1 MFSMS
6 RKFWICALIAIAVGI
21 SGGCDSGA
29 GKPSG
34 GTGKATKKDDHGHD
48 HDHDH
53 DHDHA
58 HAAQGPHKGHIIELG
73 EEEYHAEWTH
83 DDESGLVAIYILDK
97 EMKKEV
103 AIESKQV
110 EIKTKIGDA
119 EKMYQ
124 LDAEYP
130 AEGDMNKTA
139 KFVLE
144 DKSLITAL
152 LAAGKEGA
160 TATLNVEIEG
170 KKFSAAIDHDAEH
183 KH

>member
-1 MFSMS
+1 MS
-6 RKFWICALIAIAVGI
+6 RSFWICALIAIAVGV

-29 GKPSG
+29 GNSQG

-58 HAAQGPHKGHIIELG
+58 HSHAAQGPHKGHIIELG

-103 AIESKQV
+103 PIESKQI
-110 EIKTKIGDA
+110 EIKTKIGEA
-119 EKMYQ
+119 EKTYQ

-130 AEGDMNKTA
+130 AEGDMNQAA

-160 TATLNVEIEG
+160 TATLHVEIAG
-170 KKFSAAIDHDAEH
+170 KKYSAAIDHDAEH